1 MKSLSK
7 IESALTDEQRGGER
21 ECEVE
26 RGSKRV
32 GEREREREEASMCDF
47 AFKPKSEREWPVA
60 AFLPPFSTGVK
71 TW

>member
-32 GEREREREEASMCDF
+32 GEREREEASMCDF

>member
-21 ECEVE
+21 
-26 RGSKRV
+26 V
-32 GEREREREEASMCDF
+32 GERERGRERLREEEASMCDF

>member
-1 MKSLSK
+1 
-7 IESALTDEQRGGER
+7 
-21 ECEVE
+21 
-26 RGSKRV
+26 
-32 GEREREREEASMCDF
+32 MCDF